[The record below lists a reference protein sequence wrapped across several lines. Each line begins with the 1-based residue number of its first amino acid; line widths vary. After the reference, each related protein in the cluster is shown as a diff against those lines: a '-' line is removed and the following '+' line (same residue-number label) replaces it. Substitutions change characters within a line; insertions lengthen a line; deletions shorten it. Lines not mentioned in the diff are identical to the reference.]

1 MYKNG
6 VWKRNVKEPK
16 RLRKVLVESLS
27 SKKTAINNKNNEM
40 WNEQVD
46 EFTVYKI
53 YSIYI

>member
-6 VWKRNVKEPK
+6 VGKRNVKEPK

-46 EFTVYKI
+46 EFTVHK
-53 YSIYI
+53 